1 MNKKK
6 TISLILF
13 VLLASM
19 VAVGCTGSNKE
30 KTASQ
35 DAAWNE
41 SFHNN
46 LALLH
51 TDLNNSINAMN
62 LTNDFNDTSFI
73 MAGQNM
79 IEDSQNALN
88 ENNQFTVSPN
98 LQEAQ
103 KEWALGLNDSISLGK
118 CLLNM
123 SNNSKNNNET
133 ALNED
138 VENMYSLGSS
148 MSAHMN
154 RAATLAKIAQ
164 DNEKSNSQKE

>member
-1 MNKKK
+1 MKKY
-6 TISLILF
+6 TYLILF

-19 VAVGCTGSNKE
+19 LTVGCTGSNNE
-30 KTASQ
+30 KTAFQ

-51 TDLNNSINAMN
+51 TDLNNSINAMD
-62 LTNDFNDTSFI
+62 LTDGLNDTSFT

-79 IEDSQNALN
+79 IDDSQNALN
-88 ENNQFTVSPN
+88 ENNQFIVSPK

-103 KEWALGLNDSISLGK
+103 KEWVLGLNDSMSLGK
-118 CLLNM
+118 CVLNI
-123 SNNSKNNNET
+123 SNDSKNTNLT

-138 VENMYSLGSS
+138 VEEFQSIASS
-148 MSAHMN
+148 MSLHMN

-164 DNEKSNSQKE
+164 GTV

>member
-1 MNKKK
+1 MNTKK

-19 VAVGCTGSNKE
+19 FAAGCTGSNNE
-30 KTASQ
+30 KTAYQ
-35 DAAWNE
+35 DAEWNE

-46 LALLH
+46 LALFH
-51 TDLNNSINAMN
+51 TDMNNSIHAMD
-62 LTNDFNDTSFI
+62 LTEDFNDPSFI
-73 MAGQNM
+73 MAAQNL
-79 IEDSQNALN
+79 INDSQNALN

-103 KEWALGLNDSISLGK
+103 KEWALALNDSISYGK
-118 CLLNM
+118 CWLNI

-133 ALNED
+133 ALYED
-138 VENMYSLGSS
+138 LNKSNSIGSS
-148 MSAHMN
+148 MVAHMN

-164 DNEKSNSQKE
+164 GTV